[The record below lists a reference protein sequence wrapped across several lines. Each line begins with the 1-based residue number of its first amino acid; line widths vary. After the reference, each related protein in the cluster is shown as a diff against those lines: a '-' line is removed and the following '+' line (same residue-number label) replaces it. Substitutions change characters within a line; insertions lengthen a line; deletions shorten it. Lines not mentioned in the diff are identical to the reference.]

1 MCWRPYIHKLD
12 KLLKKKNEHRKKKRR
27 VDKKIM
33 KGLPNILWLEG
44 EGMPFL
50 LKDNNGLDSAT
61 NVDAMNKEINK
72 V

>member
-1 MCWRPYIHKLD
+1 
-12 KLLKKKNEHRKKKRR
+12 
-27 VDKKIM
+27 M

-72 V
+72 VWRRLQDKASQKGCLGTNVVL

>member
-1 MCWRPYIHKLD
+1 
-12 KLLKKKNEHRKKKRR
+12 
-27 VDKKIM
+27 M

-72 V
+72 I